1 MEKES
6 PFEFSYFLESQAEQ
20 FAFYR
25 IPKALFTDDYFKKVS
40 CEAKVLYGLM
50 LDRMCLSRKNNWIDE
65 KGRVYIVFSIE
76 EAAEYLNCGRD
87 KCIKTMAELDTK
99 KGIGL
104 IERIRRGLG
113 RPDLIYVKNFV
124 RDKKDQTGDSLTR
137 EPEPEL
143 EKDEVVEYEADDRVD
158 SSDSSGAE
166 ELARELPAMEADEA
180 NYPEYEQG
188 ESCPISRSRKNRLP
202 EVEKAD
208 FQKSDG
214 NNLQKSEK
222 STSGNRK
229 IRPLEVAK
237 ADPNDIDLNNTDKS
251 NTESIYLSSDF
262 SKYRDVCGSPV
273 AKQNDGKMDQ
283 IKACEDRI
291 RENIEYDFLISE
303 VRPSDKECIDEI
315 ISVMVDAIGVP
326 QDTVMVSGT
335 DYPYQYVADRLMRVG
350 YFEIQDIVEAISKSA
365 NEVKNIKAY
374 ILACVFNAPVT
385 TKNYY
390 RAAISAG
397 GFG

>member
-20 FAFYR
+20 FTFYR

-124 RDKKDQTGDSLTR
+124 RDKKDQTGDSIK
-137 EPEPEL
+137 PEPEL
-143 EKDEVVEYEADDRVD
+143 EKDEVVEYEADDRGN
-158 SSDSSGAE
+158 SSDSSEAAE
-166 ELARELPAMEADEA
+166 PAREVPAVEEDEA

-188 ESCPISRSRKNRLP
+188 ESCPISRSRKNRLL

-208 FQKSDG
+208 LQKSDG
-214 NNLQKSEK
+214 SNLQKSEK
-222 STSGNRK
+222 STLRNRK
-229 IRPLEVAK
+229 NRLPEVAK
-237 ADPNDIDLNNTDKS
+237 ADPNDTDLNNTNKS
-251 NTESIYLSSDF
+251 NTESVYPSSDF
-262 SKYRDVCGSPV
+262 SKYRDVCRPPDV
-273 AKQNDGKMDQ
+273 NQNDGRMDQ

-291 RENIEYDFLISE
+291 RDNIEYDFLVSE

-315 ISVMVDAIGVP
+315 VSVMVDAIGVHR
-326 QDTVMVSGT
+326 DTVTVSGT
-335 DYPYQYVADRLMRVG
+335 EYPYQYVADRLMRVG
-350 YFEIQDIVEAISKSA
+350 YFEIQDIVEAISKSG

-385 TKNYY
+385 SKNYY
-390 RAAISAG
+390 RAAVSAG